1 MGRWEPNAR
10 MRLVRAAIELCAEQ
24 GYPSTTI
31 ARIAER
37 AGLTR
42 ATFFRY
48 FPDKREVLFAGQE
61 EHAAS
66 LTAGIRAAPPL
77 ATPLQAIATSLDAL
91 TATFTREQHAWG
103 PTLLDAVAASEELQ
117 ERDARKTA
125 VLTAAIADAL
135 VERGTPEPSARVAAE
150 LGSLALKRGF
160 ARWVR
165 DDRGDTDTLAELT
178 RDALADLHTAAV
190 TLA

>member
-1 MGRWEPNAR
+1 
-10 MRLVRAAIELCAEQ
+10 MRLVRAALELCVEQ
-24 GYPSTTI
+24 GYQSTTI
-31 ARIAER
+31 AEIAER

-61 EHAAS
+61 EHAAL
-66 LTAGIRAAPPL
+66 LTAGIQAAPPG

-103 PTLLDAVAASEELQ
+103 PALIATVAASEELQ
-117 ERDARKTA
+117 ERDARKAA
-125 VLTAAIADAL
+125 VLTAAMTSAL
-135 VERGTPEPSARVAAE
+135 VERGTPEPSARLAAE

-160 ARWVR
+160 ARWAHDER
-165 DDRGDTDTLAELT
+165 DDTATFAEHT
-178 RDALADLHTAAV
+178 RAALADLHVAAT